1 MGEEV
6 ACHPTQAI
14 PPLKPKAGLNGAPT
28 VFVVLAVLMLA
39 LSGCGGQKPPAN
51 TVVMVIESSPT
62 NLDPR
67 VGLDAQSEH
76 IDQLLFDA
84 LVQHNNH
91 FGFAP
96 DLAVS
101 WQTPDP
107 LTYIFH
113 LRRDVRF
120 SNGQPLTSRD
130 VKWTFTSMMDGTVI
144 TVKAGSYEDVRSI
157 DTPDAWTV
165 VFHLKRPDNSFI
177 ENLADGAIG
186 IVPYGSGRNF
196 GQHPVG
202 TGPFEFVS
210 QRFDRDVVIER
221 APHSW
226 HAEPKIRRVRF
237 DVVPDATTRAL
248 ELEKGAADVELNS
261 LPADTVTALMQNPN
275 LVVEAEPG
283 TNLNYVVFNTRD
295 AILRH
300 VRVRQAIAAAVNRK
314 LIVQSLFRGRARLAE
329 SLLPPE
335 HWAWTR
341 TPPHDYDP
349 ALANRLLDEAGYPRG
364 RDGIRFHLSL
374 KTSTDETTRL
384 IALAMQD
391 ELAQV
396 GIALDVRSFE
406 FATFYADLT
415 HGAFQLAISRWIGG
429 NEQPDIFRYTYAASA
444 VPPYGANRGFYNN
457 PDVNQWITDAQTA
470 PTLAEEKQDYAKIQQ
485 TVARE
490 LPTLDLWYL
499 DTVLVHTRRLKH
511 VRIVPFP
518 SGNFYFLETVELRQP
533 RS

>member
-1 MGEEV
+1 MAE
-6 ACHPTQAI
+6 AHAILAKATTPRWPTS
-14 PPLKPKAGLNGAPT
+14 GLNGAPSLL
-28 VFVVLAVLMLA
+28 VLLAVLLLA
-39 LSGCGGQKPPAN
+39 LSGCGNQRPPAN

-84 LVQHNNH
+84 LVKHNNH

-101 WQTPDP
+101 WQMPDP
-107 LTYIFH
+107 VTYIFH
-113 LRRDVRF
+113 LRKDVRF

-130 VKWTFTSMMDGTVI
+130 VKWTFTSMMNGTVI
-144 TVKAGSYEDVRSI
+144 TVKAGSYEDVQSI
-157 DTPDAWTV
+157 DTPDAYTV
-165 VFHLKRPDNSFI
+165 VFHLKRPDNTFI

-196 GQHPVG
+196 GRHPIG

-210 QRFDRDVVIER
+210 QRYDRDVVIR
-221 APHSW
+221 RTPHSW
-226 HAEPKIRRVRF
+226 HPEPKIARVRF

-261 LPADTVTALMQNPN
+261 LPADTVTALMQNHN
-275 LVVEAEPG
+275 LVVESEPG
-283 TNLNYVVFNTRD
+283 TNLNYVIFNVRD
-295 AILRH
+295 PILQH
-300 VRVRQAIAAAVNRK
+300 VKVRQAIAAAVNRR

-335 HWAWTR
+335 HWAWTA

-349 ALANRLLDEAGYPRG
+349 ALANRLLDEAGFPRG
-364 RDGIRFHLSL
+364 KDGIRFHLSL

-384 IALAMQD
+384 IALAMQN

-415 HGAFQLAISRWIGG
+415 HGGFEMAISRWIGG
-429 NEQPDIFRYTYAASA
+429 NEQPDIFRYTYASSA
-444 VPPYGANRGFYNN
+444 TPPYGANRGFYSNREV
-457 PDVNQWITDAQTA
+457 DRLISEARTTSSHAR
-470 PTLAEEKQDYAKIQQ
+470 EIQDYARIQQ
-485 TVARE
+485 IVASE

-499 DTVLVHTRRLKH
+499 DTVLVHTRRLMH

-518 SGNFYFLETVELRQP
+518 SGNFYFLETAELRQP
-533 RS
+533 

>member
-1 MGEEV
+1 MGE
-6 ACHPTQAI
+6 ALGIFA
-14 PPLKPKAGLNGAPT
+14 LLA
-28 VFVVLAVLMLA
+28 VVLLA

-51 TVVMVIESSPT
+51 TAVMLIESSPT

-84 LVQHNNH
+84 LVQHNNQ

-96 DLAVS
+96 CLATS
-101 WQTPDP
+101 WEIPNP
-107 LTYIFH
+107 VTYVFH
-113 LRRDVRF
+113 LRKDVRF

-144 TVKAGSYEDVRSI
+144 TVKAGSYEDVQSI
-157 DTPDAWTV
+157 DTPDRYTV
-165 VFHLKRPDNSFI
+165 VFHLKRPDNTFI

-196 GQHPVG
+196 GQHPIG

-210 QRFDRDVVIER
+210 QQYDREVVIR
-221 APHSW
+221 RTPHSW
-226 HAEPKIRRVRF
+226 HPEPKIARVRF

-248 ELEKGAADVELNS
+248 ELEKGSADVELNS

-275 LVVEAEPG
+275 LVVETEPG
-283 TNLNYVVFNTRD
+283 TNLNYVIFNMRD
-295 AILRH
+295 PILQH

-314 LIVQSLFRGRARLAE
+314 LIVQSLFHGRARLAE

-335 HWAWTR
+335 HWAWTA
-341 TPPHDYDP
+341 TKPHDYDP
-349 ALANRLLDEAGYPRG
+349 ALANRLLNEAGFPRG
-364 RDGIRFHLSL
+364 KDGVRFHLSL

-391 ELAQV
+391 ELARV

-415 HGAFQLAISRWIGG
+415 HGGFQMAISRWIGG
-429 NEQPDIFRYTYAASA
+429 NEQPDIFRYTYAGSA
-444 VPPYGANRGFYNN
+444 VPPYGANRGYYDN
-457 PDVNQWITDAQTA
+457 PEVDRLIAEARTTPN
-470 PTLAEEKQDYAKIQQ
+470 LAEEKQDYARIQQ
-485 TVARE
+485 IVAQE

-499 DTVLVHTRRLKH
+499 DTVLVHTRRLTQ
-511 VRIVPFP
+511 VRIIPFP
-518 SGNFYFLETVELRQP
+518 SGNFYFLETAELK
-533 RS
+533 